1 MTQKEEIT
9 YSNEDSQDDF
19 SPPACGAADKKSKI
33 KKLKKKLK
41 ECQKEKE
48 KYLTGWQRAQA
59 DLINYRRRQEEIMEE
74 FRKYSQESLIREIL
88 PVLDSLRIGQE
99 QIPELKPIKKQ
110 LKIILEKHNL
120 KGIKAKGEK
129 FNPEFHE
136 AVEMVESNKESG
148 GNTEEKKKKQKKKKK
163 KIKEKRKKKKKKK
176 KKKKYYLFPTPSVLF
191 FLAGFFFFF
200 FLLRYFPRFL

>member
-99 QIPELKPIKKQ
+99 QIPELKTIKKQ

-148 GNTEEKKKKQKKKKK
+148 EITEEIQKGYMLG
-163 KIKEKRKKKKKKK
+163 EK
-176 KKKKYYLFPTPSVLF
+176 VLR
-191 FLAGFFFFF
+191 ASKVKVNK
-200 FLLRYFPRFL
+200 